1 MWIRFFSDDE
11 LEGIGFQ
18 VQYRFTAGQPQNEL
32 VPAVERF
39 KFLGNTIS
47 FSPKWNP
54 IVTHVVQK
62 AQQQLSKMSKA
73 GMLYFYRAEIMIA
86 VRVFSPFLSWCG
98 SPSAD
103 GRKALATVIKA
114 ALKIIG
120 QDVSSQ
126 CEIYSTACQGWA
138 RK

>member
-18 VQYRFTAGQPQNEL
+18 VQYSFTAGQSQNE
-32 VPAVERF
+32 VVQTVECF
-39 KFLGNTIS
+39 KFLGTTIS

-62 AQQQLSKMSKA
+62 AQPQLSKVPEA
-73 GMLYFYRAEIMIA
+73 GMLYLYTAERMIA

-98 SPSAD
+98 GMEALQLMT
-103 GRKALATVIKA
+103 GRL
-114 ALKIIG
+114 LL
-120 QDVSSQ
+120 Q
-126 CEIYSTACQGWA
+126 
-138 RK
+138 